1 MTQDRADEIFSTELG
16 QQLGV
21 IYVTSDDKPFI
32 RYEEAVKHRND
43 LMFENLDNIVD
54 SKIVEWYPENRN
66 KMMGWI
72 SVEDKLPENGEMVF
86 VYLGNY
92 RQSQKYDVVKFEKGI
107 SQEERQQMKD
117 GLLADEGVN
126 VYSNGHQVVAK
137 RSSMF
142 TASDEEGNNTK
153 PYSWSNLPMRY
164 FGQDVTHWMPL
175 PSPPKQ

>member
-72 SVEDKLPENGEMVF
+72 SVKDRFPTEFEEVLIYSPNDIVKA
-86 VYLGNY
+86 YLVGN
-92 RQSQKYDVVKFEKGI
+92 KWKGSI
-107 SQEERQQMKD
+107 LVTDNMKD
-117 GLLADEGVN
+117 VN
-126 VYSNGHQVVAK
+126 VNDREISTIGSPFDY
-137 RSSMF
+137 
-142 TASDEEGNNTK
+142 
-153 PYSWSNLPMRY
+153 
-164 FGQDVTHWMPL
+164 VTHWMPL
-175 PSPPKQ
+175 PSPPKD

>member
-72 SVEDKLPENGEMVF
+72 SVEDKLPKPDQMVLI
-86 VYLGNY
+86 YAGNY

-175 PSPPKQ
+175 PSPPKD